1 MEELVH
7 RFGET
12 RIVFCPGKSGSI
24 ENYVLIPIEG
34 EGLIAIKQE
43 IAVDAEKDAEVP

>member
-1 MEELVH
+1 MGELIH
-7 RFGET
+7 RPTET

-34 EGLIAIKQE
+34 EGIVAIKQE
-43 IAVDAEKDAEVP
+43 IAVDVKEVRK